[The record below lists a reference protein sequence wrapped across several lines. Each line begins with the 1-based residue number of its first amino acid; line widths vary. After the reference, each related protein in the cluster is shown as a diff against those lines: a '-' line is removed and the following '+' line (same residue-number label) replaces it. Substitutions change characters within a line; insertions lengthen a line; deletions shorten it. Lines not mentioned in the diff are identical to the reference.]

1 MSLNRVYNGKNIE
14 QVLELLNKYGE
25 ESKII
30 SGGTDI
36 VISLRNSKIS
46 PKVLIDIS
54 KIEELKKIED
64 DEEYITIGG
73 ATTFTQIVESPLFQ
87 ENLYGFHKACR
98 MIGSPQIRNK
108 GTIGGNIAHGSSAAD
123 GIPPLIALG
132 SLITLESLSGKRQV
146 SLEDYY
152 DNPIKDNELLTNIRF
167 KKPKYNQV
175 LSFAKL
181 GLRKSLAIS
190 RLTLSSFIE
199 FDEDGKIKD
208 IKVASGALGKYPMR
222 EAEVEEYLMGK
233 RLNEESIEGA
243 TDKLRDVMDIRLKG
257 RSTLAYKRIAIYSI
271 LKEALEETLKF
282 RSEVSLWKLLV

>member
-1 MSLNRVYNGKNIE
+1 MSLRGVYNGKNIAE
-14 QVLELLNKYGE
+14 VLELLNQYGE

-64 DEEYITIGG
+64 DGEYITIGG

-108 GTIGGNIAHGSSAAD
+108 GSIGGNIAHGSSAAD
-123 GIPPLIALG
+123 GIPPLIALE
-132 SLITLESLSGKRQV
+132 SMITLASLSGKREIL
-146 SLEDYY
+146 LEDYY
-152 DNPIKDNELLTNIRF
+152 NNPIKDDELLISISF
-167 KKPKYNQV
+167 KKPKDNQV

-199 FDEDGKIKD
+199 FDEDGRIKD
-208 IKVASGALGKYPMR
+208 IRLASGALGKYPMR
-222 EAEVEEYLMGK
+222 EREVEEYLLGK
-233 RLNEESIEGA
+233 YLNEESIEGA
-243 TDKLRDVMDIRLKG
+243 TDKLRDAMEIRLKG

-271 LKEALEETLKF
+271 LKESLEETLKY
-282 RSEVSLWKLLV
+282 RSEVSLWKILI